1 MVPETLNVP
10 EAQLTH
16 ALSNAPPQVCRC
28 WPAEHAPGGG
38 EHERQP
44 ASEEAEHAAAYWFAP
59 QLAGAAEQ
67 VVHEAALL
75 PRLKVPAPQA
85 VHAAFAVALHGLRY
99 VPAPQLSPVAHV
111 QCALVEPSLQ
121 VPE

>member
-1 MVPETLNVP
+1 MVPKTLNVP

-16 ALSNAPPQVCRC
+16 ALSNTPPQVCRC

-44 ASEEAEHAAAYWFAP
+44 ASEEAEHAAAYWFTP

-75 PRLKVPAPQA
+75 PRLKVPALQA
-85 VHAAFAVALHGLRY
+85 VHAASAVALHGWKY
-99 VPAPQLSPVAHV
+99 VPAPQLSPVVHWQFV
-111 QCALVEPSLQ
+111 PGWPLLQ
-121 VPE
+121 MPE